1 MTVDE
6 FKVEFDILYNNL
18 ASNAAPP
25 LNDYEKSVFL
35 TKAQEELVLEYIRP
49 QTNSQGI
56 GIDAD
61 PLRRSELKGLIS
73 RGNLIP
79 QIEHDL
85 PAGFI
90 FGDNCYVYS
99 YTSEEPIIAI
109 LSEVAVF
116 TKTKITET
124 TVTTTTIKKAVIPLS
139 DSELT
144 RVTSKLYSRP
154 PKRQV
159 WKISDVEYDTDLTD
173 STHMSTSKCTIIG
186 GKDLDGFTLSYISA
200 SWLRKPKPII
210 LSINDAPTKDGEQL
224 TIGGETISPKQ
235 TQSSELPEFMHQA
248 ILQRAVELAKLAYV
262 GGQVT
267 SK

>member
-61 PLRRSELKGLIS
+61 PLRRSELKGLMS
-73 RGNLIP
+73 RGKLTVTSNNNST
-79 QIEHDL
+79 D
-85 PAGFI
+85 GFI

-99 YTSEEPIIAI
+99 YANAGSIIAI
-109 LSEVAVF
+109 LSEVAIF
-116 TKTKITET
+116 TKTESGKTIT
-124 TVTTTTIKKAVIPLS
+124 VKKAVIPLS

-159 WKISDVEYDTDLTD
+159 WKISDVAYDDNLTD
-173 STHMSTSKCTIIG
+173 GTYNSSSKCTIIG
-186 GKDLDGFTLSYISA
+186 GKDLNGFQLSYISA

-210 LSINDAPTKDGEQL
+210 LSISDAPTDDKL
-224 TIGGETISPKQ
+224 TIGGTTINS
-235 TQSSELPEFMHQA
+235 TTVQSSELPEFMHQA

-262 GGQVT
+262 GGQAA

>member
-61 PLRRSELKGLIS
+61 PLRRSELKGLMS
-73 RGNLIP
+73 RGKLEVSISKD
-79 QIEHDL
+79 IEDAL
-85 PAGFI
+85 I
-90 FGDNCYVYS
+90 FGTNSYTYS
-99 YTSEEPIIAI
+99 YKDKGSIIAI
-109 LSEVAVF
+109 LSETAIF
-116 TKTKITET
+116 TKVVDSNTIT
-124 TVTTTTIKKAVIPLS
+124 VKKAVVPLS
-139 DSELT
+139 DDEIT
-144 RVTSKLYSRP
+144 RVTSKIYSRP

-159 WKISDVEYDTDLTD
+159 WKISDVAYDSSLADGNY
-173 STHMSTSKCTIIG
+173 MPTSKCTIVG
-186 GKDLDGFTLSYISA
+186 DGDLTGFTLSYISA

-210 LSINDAPTKDGEQL
+210 LSISDAPQDEAL
-224 TIGGETISPKQ
+224 TIGGTTIKP
-235 TQSSELPEFMHQA
+235 TTVQSSELPEFMHQA
-248 ILQRAVELAKLAYV
+248 ILQRAVELAKLAYI

-267 SK
+267 NK

>member
-49 QTNSQGI
+49 QTNFQGI

-61 PLRRSELKGLIS
+61 PLRRAELKGLMM
-73 RGNLIP
+73 RGKLTVTNNSTS
-79 QIEHDL
+79 ED
-85 PAGFI
+85 GFI

-99 YTSEEPIIAI
+99 YETTESIIAI
-109 LSEVAVF
+109 LSEVAIF
-116 TKTKITET
+116 TKTKDGKIIT
-124 TVTTTTIKKAVIPLS
+124 VKKAVIPLS
-139 DSELT
+139 DSEIT

-159 WKISDVEYDTDLTD
+159 WKISDVEYDMNLTD
-173 STHMSTSKCTIIG
+173 GTYSPSSKCTIIG
-186 GKDLDGFTLSYISA
+186 GADLDGFTLSYISA

-210 LSINDAPTKDGEQL
+210 LSITDAPSDGSL
-224 TIGGETISPKQ
+224 TIGGTTIEP
-235 TQSSELPEFMHQA
+235 TTVQSSELPEFMHQA
-248 ILQRAVELAKLAYV
+248 ILQRAVELAKLAYI
-262 GGQVT
+262 GGQAAAE
-267 SK
+267 K

>member
-61 PLRRSELKGLIS
+61 PLRRSELKGLMNRGKLSVEIS
-73 RGNLIP
+73 TDTEDSL
-79 QIEHDL
+79 
-85 PAGFI
+85 I
-90 FGDNCYVYS
+90 FGTNSYTYS
-99 YTSEEPIIAI
+99 YEDKGSIIAV
-109 LSEVAVF
+109 LSETAIF
-116 TKTKITET
+116 TKVEDGK
-124 TVTTTTIKKAVIPLS
+124 TTTIKKAVVTLS
-139 DSELT
+139 DDEIT
-144 RVTSKLYSRP
+144 RVTSKIYSRP

-159 WKISDVEYDTDLTD
+159 WKISDVAYDSSLTD
-173 STHMSTSKCTIIG
+173 GKYSPTSKCTIIG
-186 GKDLDGFTLSYISA
+186 GEDLEGFALSYISA

-210 LSINDAPTKDGEQL
+210 LSISDAPTKDGETL
-224 TIGGETISPKQ
+224 SIGGDTISPGEV
-235 TQSSELPEFMHQA
+235 QSSELPEFMHQA

-262 GGQVT
+262 GGQAAN
-267 SK
+267 K